1 MSVWTQKKMNLPE
14 RLKQARLALKL
25 TIAAVEEKTGIGAS
39 TISEFENGKREPRLP
54 QLKTLADVYQ
64 RPISFFLEEG
74 EPAPEVVLWRKKP
87 ASPQAEQVQMRLLG
101 LAEQYHNLETWCD
114 DHEPCE
120 LPSAAGKAGSYTYA
134 EAEKLAYHV
143 RRDLGLGERPGQTLL
158 RVLEEVCKVKVFHL
172 HFEPTGSAACTLSSR
187 YGAAILLNRSHVRWR
202 RNFDLAHELFHL
214 LTWNIFRQ
222 AGASDGIEASE
233 WEEKLATCFA
243 RNLLMP
249 AEVVRVSVDPRLDE
263 TKKLGF
269 DALFEVARQFDISV
283 EALLWQMGFVYNL
296 RSETTKENVERFRL
310 QMGFW
315 DDRERD
321 DPSERPMRFRVL
333 ARQALRKGLMSA
345 GRYAE
350 YLGISRREAMQVVEQ
365 DADEDAEVEVAN
377 P

>member
-1 MSVWTQKKMNLPE
+1 MSLNE

-25 TIAAVEEKTGIGAS
+25 TIGAVEEKSGIGAS

-54 QLKTLADVYQ
+54 QLKTLADAYQ

-74 EPAPEVVLWRKKP
+74 EPALEVVLWRKKP
-87 ASPQAEQVQMRLLG
+87 TSPQAEQVQMRLLG
-101 LAEQYHNLETWCD
+101 LADQYHNLEVWCD

-120 LPSAAGKAGSYTYA
+120 LPSGTGKAGSYSYA
-134 EAEKLAYHV
+134 DAERLAYHV
-143 RRDLGLGERPGQTLL
+143 RHELGLGERPGQTLL

-172 HFEPTGSAACTLSSR
+172 AFDPTGSAACTLSSKF
-187 YGAAILLNRSHVRWR
+187 GAAVLLNRSHVRWR

-214 LTWNIFRQ
+214 LTWNVFRQ
-222 AGASDGIEASE
+222 TGSSGEIEASE

-249 AEVVRVSVDPRLDE
+249 QEVVRVSVNPRLDE
-263 TKKLGF
+263 SKKLGF
-269 DALFEVARQFDISV
+269 DALFEVARQFDVSV
-283 EALLWQMGFVYNL
+283 EALLWQMAFVY
-296 RSETTKENVERFRL
+296 RIPSETIKSHVERFRL

-321 DPSERPMRFRVL
+321 DPAERPLRFHAL
-333 ARQALRKGLMSA
+333 ARQALRKGLISA

-350 YLGISRREAMQVVEQ
+350 FLGISRREAMQVVEQ
-365 DADEDAEVEVAN
+365 DASEDAEVEVAN
-377 P
+377 S